1 MREDSMGSHRPVRRA
16 AWRWLVRPLGWAA
29 AASLVAAATL
39 TLWPAPLF
47 PYEAR
52 WGDIVLR
59 SDRPLSAGVSAVLAD
74 VERRIATSDLPAAG
88 PYRVYL
94 CNETWKL
101 HVFGRTWS
109 AGFGGIT
116 DVWLTG
122 NIFIRPADIDLNA
135 VIPPPTWRFPLADR
149 PLSYFIAHEITHV
162 QQIAALGRWRYA
174 RTPDWL
180 VEGFADHVAKAGDF
194 DTAANLRLLRDGAS
208 ELDPGLGL
216 YRRHQLAVEA
226 ALQHGDWLS
235 LVANPP
241 DESEVL
247 RSLLD
252 AASYAPGARAAGAGP
267 P

>member
-1 MREDSMGSHRPVRRA
+1 MGSHRLIMRLVL
-16 AWRWLVRPLGWAA
+16 RWLVRPLGWLAVGG
-29 AASLVAAATL
+29 LVAAVAL

-52 WGDIVLR
+52 RGDIVLR
-59 SDRPLSAGVSAVLAD
+59 SDRPLSAGISAVLAD

-101 HVFGRTWS
+101 HLFGRTLS

-116 DVWLTG
+116 DVWLTA
-122 NIFIRPADIDLNA
+122 NIFIRPADIDRNA
-135 VIPPPTWRFPLADR
+135 VIPPPTWRFSLEDR
-149 PLSYFIAHEITHV
+149 PLSYFIAQEITHV
-162 QQIAALGRWRYA
+162 QQVAALGRWRYA

-180 VEGFADHVAKAGDF
+180 VEGYADHVAKAGEF
-194 DTAANLRLLRDGAS
+194 DAVANLRMLRDGAG
-208 ELDPGLGL
+208 ELDPRLGL
-216 YRRHQLAVEA
+216 YRRYQLAVEA

-235 LVANPP
+235 LVTSPP
-241 DESEVL
+241 EEADVL

-252 AASYAPGARAAGAGP
+252 AGNDP
-267 P
+267 

>member
-1 MREDSMGSHRPVRRA
+1 VCVVL
-16 AWRWLVRPLGWAA
+16 RWPVRPLGWAA
-29 AASLVAAATL
+29 AASLVAAAAL

-52 WGDIVLR
+52 WGEIVLR

-101 HVFGRTWS
+101 HLFGRSMS
-109 AGFGGIT
+109 ADFGGVT

-122 NIFIRPADIDLNA
+122 NIFIRPADIDRNT
-135 VIPPPTWRFPLADR
+135 VIPPPTWRFSLEDR

-162 QQIAALGRWRYA
+162 QQVAALGRWRYA

-180 VEGFADHVAKAGDF
+180 VEGYADHVAKAGDF
-194 DTAANLRLLRDGAS
+194 DAIANLRLLSDGAD
-208 ELDPGLGL
+208 ELDPAFGL
-216 YRRHQLAVEA
+216 YRRHQMAAEA
-226 ALQHGDWLS
+226 ALQTNDWLA

-241 DESEVL
+241 DEAAVL
-247 RSLLD
+247 RSLLE
-252 AASYAPGARAAGAGP
+252 ASQESH
-267 P
+267 